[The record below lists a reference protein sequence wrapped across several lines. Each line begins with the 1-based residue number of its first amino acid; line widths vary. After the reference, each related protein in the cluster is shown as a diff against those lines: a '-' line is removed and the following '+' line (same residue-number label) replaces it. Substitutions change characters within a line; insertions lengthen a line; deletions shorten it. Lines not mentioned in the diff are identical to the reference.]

1 MLYPFSDPGCS
12 LYYALILSKSFIII
26 YLGKDVY
33 FSMKNVISNIIFWW
47 PRYWQDGN
55 FQYLLL
61 IAAVYLLIF
70 RRKHRGTQQ
79 ILPYTAFALFLFV
92 CPVSAFVIQKC
103 IGAFVYWRMLW
114 LLPTVPVIA
123 LAGAECFGSFLDRI
137 YMNRKILNLL
147 LTLVFI
153 VTAGLCGKA
162 LLTSGDYV
170 KVSNLQK
177 VPEEV
182 AQICNIVLE
191 HADPEDEV
199 LMLAADEHLASYVRV
214 YDSSIHMPFGRRG
227 KGALTSPQ
235 RFLHRLLNA
244 ETLRY
249 KKISKRA
256 QQSDC
261 DFVIVTIADN
271 YQPALMEQNGYV
283 MIAEINSY
291 GIFKRE
297 RIIEFPQ
304 KKKTSTASS

>member
-1 MLYPFSDPGCS
+1 M
-12 LYYALILSKSFIII
+12 
-26 YLGKDVY
+26 KDT
-33 FSMKNVISNIIFWW
+33 ISNIIFWW
-47 PRYWQDGN
+47 PSYWQDGN

-70 RRKHRGTQQ
+70 RRRHRGTHQ
-79 ILPYTAFALFLFV
+79 ILPYTAFVLLLFV

-103 IGAFVYWRMLW
+103 IGAAVYWRMLW
-114 LLPTVPVIA
+114 LLPTVPVIS
-123 LAGAECFGSFLDRI
+123 LAGAECFGTFLDRLH
-137 YMNRKILNLL
+137 MNRRLLNVL
-147 LTLVFI
+147 LTFI
-153 VTAGLCGKA
+153 FLVTAGLCGRA

-170 KVSNLQK
+170 RVSNLQK

-182 AQICNIVLE
+182 AQICNLVLE
-191 HADPEDEV
+191 HADPEDDV
-199 LMLAADEHLASYVRV
+199 LMLAADEHISSYVRV

-244 ETLRY
+244 EQMKY

-261 DFVIVTIADN
+261 DFVVADIADN
-271 YQPALMEQNGYV
+271 YQPELMEQNGYV
-283 MIAEINSY
+283 LIAEINSY

-297 RIIEFPQ
+297 RIIDFPT
-304 KKKTSTASS
+304 KKQQNDTSE